1 MLRRGKIVIVAVAL
15 TVVLVGAVF
24 AYAAL
29 QGPQDD
35 SSESSAL
42 PVVTVGQSVPGA
54 LNEEIP
60 AFPRPNTT
68 DIWTVVIGDVD
79 AEEPF
84 GAYKAALIHNGQVL
98 IGPETLKPGRLGQNG
113 NYQLFFFEAT
123 PNGGCSHNPCDGLLS
138 EGDYL
143 EFHFAEPGEMY
154 VVQVLWGAT
163 GEVLV
168 EVPVYT

>member
-1 MLRRGKIVIVAVAL
+1 MRGGKIAVVAIALAVI
-15 TVVLVGAVF
+15 LVMFVYGYVT
-24 AYAAL
+24 L
-29 QGPQDD
+29 EGPQDD
-35 SSESSAL
+35 GNESSAL
-42 PVVTVGQSVPGA
+42 PVVTIGQSVPGA

-60 AFPRPNTT
+60 AFPRPNGTE
-68 DIWTVVIGDVD
+68 IRTVVIGDVD

-113 NYQLFFFEAT
+113 NYQLFFYEAT

-143 EFHFAEPGEMY
+143 MFCFAEPGETY
-154 VVQVLWGAT
+154 VVQILWGAT